1 MNMEEEFISAIEKRD
16 TEILQRDQTIA
27 LQKQEHAS
35 QIQKLASQKQKLASQ
50 KQAIAYLEDGLKTAV
65 KTMLKN
71 GMTKDMVSQAMNL
84 TVEEITRLTNA

>member
-27 LQKQEHAS
+27 LQKQE
-35 QIQKLASQKQKLASQ
+35 LASQ